1 MSIESVIKIEKQY
14 TKKDFIRELVI
25 ELTKDSTTP
34 NDILEV
40 DFSDVQELEK
50 EYLLV
55 YGNAN
60 VDYACEVGI
69 KQNNSYNE
77 NEIVKWSPY
86 SGSYSS
92 KVRSFVGNGISQDN
106 YRDSDSIEE
115 LWYLCKDKYKKE
127 IKRDIIA
134 NSNALNL
141 AQEDC
146 IETCF
151 YLAPKPGITRNETWR
166 GTFKPENIIGIIIPE
181 FEINYEYHGK
191 YYRASGFATGEMQ
204 LNIESPNVSGNVL
217 KSTKSPLKIFYI
229 GTFILGILLNF
240 LINKIGWWCVAAYI
254 LAYVLWLMDRKLIR
268 TKINN
273 VCAKNQKDKINRLKV
288 FLQNNAL
295 KSLTDKEIS
304 ILEGNDDE
312 E

>member
-115 LWYLCKDKYKKE
+115 L
-127 IKRDIIA
+127 
-134 NSNALNL
+134 
-141 AQEDC
+141 
-146 IETCF
+146 
-151 YLAPKPGITRNETWR
+151 
-166 GTFKPENIIGIIIPE
+166 
-181 FEINYEYHGK
+181 
-191 YYRASGFATGEMQ
+191 
-204 LNIESPNVSGNVL
+204 
-217 KSTKSPLKIFYI
+217 
-229 GTFILGILLNF
+229 
-240 LINKIGWWCVAAYI
+240 
-254 LAYVLWLMDRKLIR
+254 
-268 TKINN
+268 
-273 VCAKNQKDKINRLKV
+273 
-288 FLQNNAL
+288 
-295 KSLTDKEIS
+295 
-304 ILEGNDDE
+304 
-312 E
+312 